1 MAQVRETNGQLQTV
15 YRRFHRVV
23 NGEYSIRLLEWTKL
37 NWSENEQFEHC
48 LTLTKTLCPINCVIL
63 HIEFMSGILH
73 ILENAKRND
82 KRLFSLLIDPDKTG
96 GAELERTAL
105 AAKDA
110 GVDLLFVGGS
120 LLVNDRLFDTVQIIK
135 ANCDIPVVL
144 FPGDNMQVVPNA
156 DAILLLSVISGRNA
170 EMLIGKHVV
179 AAPRLKNSG
188 LEIIPTGY
196 MLIDSG
202 RPTTAS
208 YMSNTNPL
216 PHDKDDIAACTAM
229 AGEML
234 GMKTI
239 FMDGGSGAMNAVS
252 ESMVKRVSQHVDVPL
267 IVGGGL
273 KTPEMAKARF
283 DAGATVVVVGNAVEK
298 NGSLL
303 AELASA
309 KF

>member
-1 MAQVRETNGQLQTV
+1 MKV
-15 YRRFHRVV
+15 Y
-23 NGEYSIRLLEWTKL
+23 N
-37 NWSENEQFEHC
+37 
-48 LTLTKTLCPINCVIL
+48 
-63 HIEFMSGILH
+63 HIAK
-73 ILENAKRND
+73 AKRNNG
-82 KRLFSLLIDPDKTG
+82 KLFSVLIDPDKTAG
-96 GAELERTAL
+96 IDLEKTAL
-105 AAKDA
+105 AAA
-110 GVDLLFVGGS
+110 SANVDLLFVGGS

-202 RPTTAS
+202 KPTTAS

-252 ESMVKRVSQHVDVPL
+252 ESMVKRVAQHVDVPL
-267 IVGGGL
+267 IIGGGL
-273 KTPEMAKARF
+273 RTPEMAKARF
-283 DAGATVVVVGNAVEK
+283 DAGATVVVVGNAIEQ

-303 AELASA
+303 AEMASA

>member
-1 MAQVRETNGQLQTV
+1 MEVLPYIQKSKAEGQ
-15 YRRFHRVV
+15 
-23 NGEYSIRLLEWTKL
+23 
-37 NWSENEQFEHC
+37 
-48 LTLTKTLCPINCVIL
+48 
-63 HIEFMSGILH
+63 
-73 ILENAKRND
+73 
-82 KRLFSLLIDPDKTG
+82 RLFSVLLDPDNCSGKE
-96 GAELERTAL
+96 AERTAL

-202 RPTTAS
+202 KPTTAS
-208 YMSNTNPL
+208 YMSNTNPI

-234 GMKTI
+234 GLKTI
-239 FMDGGSGAMNAVS
+239 FMDGGSGASNSVS
-252 ESMVKRVSQHVDVPL
+252 PSMVKRVSDHVDIPI

-283 DAGATVVVVGNAVEK
+283 DAGATVVVVGNAIEK
-298 NGSLL
+298 DGSLL
-303 AELASA
+303 QELASA
-309 KF
+309 KL